1 MAQRKIAEAKKLL
14 QELSDT
20 QHDVERSVFD
30 TLNESDTILN
40 LIRNALQRVSD
51 LLTNMEATQ
60 TELEEMYS
68 EHEAFIRMCE
78 AQETMATELGQI
90 FQDLYDHAEDFNIKS
105 HESEE
110 LVFSQEEI
118 ISEMQDLLMGDS
130 NS

>member
-1 MAQRKIAEAKKLL
+1 MEQ
-14 QELSDT
+14 
-20 QHDVERSVFD
+20 SVFD

-40 LIRNALQRVSD
+40 LIRDALQRVSD

-60 TELEEMYS
+60 AELEETYG
-68 EHEAFIRMCE
+68 EHEVFIRMCE
-78 AQETMATELGQI
+78 AQETMAGELGQI
-90 FQDLYDHAEDFNIKS
+90 FQDLYEHAEDFNIKS

-118 ISEMQDLLMGDS
+118 ISEMKDLLMDGN

>member
-14 QELSDT
+14 QELIDT
-20 QHDVERSVFD
+20 QQDVEKSVFD

-40 LIRNALQRVSD
+40 LVRDALHRVSV

-60 TELEEMYS
+60 AELEETYG
-68 EHEAFIRMCE
+68 EHEVFIRMCE
-78 AQETMATELGQI
+78 AQETMAGELGQI
-90 FQDLYDHAEDFNIKS
+90 FQDLYEHAEDFNVKS
-105 HESEE
+105 HDSEE

-118 ISEMQDLLMGDS
+118 ISEMQDLLMGDN

>member
-14 QELSDT
+14 QELSAT
-20 QHDVERSVFD
+20 QQDMEQSVFD

-40 LIRNALQRVSD
+40 LIRDALQRVSD

-60 TELEEMYS
+60 AELEETYG
-68 EHEAFIRMCE
+68 EHEVFIRMCE
-78 AQETMATELGQI
+78 TQEMMAGELGQI
-90 FQDLYDHAEDFNIKS
+90 FQDLYDHAEDFNEKS

-118 ISEMQDLLMGDS
+118 ISEMKDLLMDGN